1 MNIIKVRN
9 YEELSDKA
17 AEIVA
22 ELVKKKENACLG
34 LATGGTPLGMYTKL
48 IEKYQAGE
56 ISFKNVKTYNLD
68 EYCGL
73 DKNHPQS
80 YYTYMHTNFFNHV
93 DISENNVHIPEGNT
107 DNHKEACE
115 TYNQLLKNNR
125 IDLQILGIGA
135 NGHIGFNEPGTPFS
149 QETFVV
155 KLTEKT
161 RNDNRRFFN
170 SLAEVPEYAITM
182 GIKNIMQADAI
193 LLLASGK
200 SKAEAV
206 KKLVKGELTEEFPAS
221 ILKEHKNV
229 TVIIDEEAA
238 ELL

>member
-115 TYNQLLKNNR
+115 TYNQLIKNNR

>member
-206 KKLVKGELTEEFPAS
+206 KKLVKGELTE
-221 ILKEHKNV
+221 
-229 TVIIDEEAA
+229 
-238 ELL
+238 